1 MRHLF
6 RLRRR
11 ERMIGSARRTRQY
24 DLPLNKGTGT
34 GFLILLIS
42 LMTFLA
48 MMALGGSF
56 GLAMMQKRWST
67 GLENRVTVE
76 IPAERDG
83 RLLTGAEVMNDAA
96 RLEMML
102 RSYPAVADVHV
113 LPEEEIRELVRP
125 WLGDSTVLAEMPLP
139 GIISVTLAADAAE
152 NIATLQDKISALVPH
167 ARLDTHQGWLRD
179 VLRFTG
185 ALKFA
190 ALLLVGTIG
199 ATTFIAVAGAVRARM
214 DIYRAEV
221 ELLHLMGA
229 TDNYIARQF
238 QRYAMLAALQG
249 GIAGTVAG
257 ALVML
262 AIGWASNRMDINL
275 LPEFDMDTAQIMT
288 LAALPLIAAFIAIM
302 TARQTVMRVLTA
314 MP

>member
-1 MRHLF
+1 MF
-6 RLRRR
+6 KKR
-11 ERMIGSARRTRQY
+11 ERTIGSARRKRRY

-34 GFLILLIS
+34 GFLILLIG

-48 MMALGGSF
+48 MMALGASF
-56 GLAMMQKRWST
+56 ALSMMQERWSS

-76 IPAERDG
+76 IPAEVNG
-83 RLLTGAEVMNDAA
+83 RLLTSTEVSNASAQLAE
-96 RLEMML
+96 ML
-102 RSYPAVADVHV
+102 RSYPSVADVHV
-113 LPEEEIRELVRP
+113 LPESEIRDLVRP
-125 WLGDSTVLAEMPLP
+125 WLGDGLVLSDMPLP
-139 GIISVTLAADAAE
+139 GIISVTLREDAGD
-152 NIATLQDKISALVPH
+152 NLDILQGKVTALVSQ
-167 ARLDTHQGWLRD
+167 ARLDTHQSWLQD

-190 ALLLVGTIG
+190 ALLLVITIG
-199 ATTFIAVAGAVRARM
+199 VTTFTAVAGAVRARM

-249 GIAGTVAG
+249 GVTGATVGAIAMV
-257 ALVML
+257 
-262 AIGWASNRMDINL
+262 AIGWTAGRMDINL
-275 LPEFDMDTAQIMT
+275 LPAFSIDAGHIVILALLPL
-288 LAALPLIAAFIAIM
+288 LAAAIAVF
-302 TARQTVMRVLTA
+302 TARQTVMRVLIT